1 MARQLGGARNAGATP
16 AAACLIG
23 TFRALADGSRWA
35 GHPRRGFA
43 CDFGSP
49 IGGRPSAAGSTL
61 RSGFRRPSGSCQG
74 ESFDTVFVP
83 GLAERL
89 FPHKITED
97 PIILDSLRAELNAG
111 LATNEQ
117 RLAQERLALC
127 IAVGAAERRLSLSYP
142 RLDLQQGRPRV
153 PSFYALEA
161 VRAAEGRLPNFAEL
175 DRRAEAESSARI
187 GWPAPDDPAE
197 AIDHAEYDLA
207 ILARFLN
214 SDPGQSQ
221 GAARYLLTTNSYLGR
236 ALRTRWQKWRPQ
248 WTPADGLVKASAAS
262 RTAIAK
268 HALGMRSYSA
278 TALQNYAACPYKFF
292 LQAIHRL
299 APREVPE
306 AIDELDPLQRGSLI
320 HEIQFKLF
328 ERLKAINLLPIS
340 KRNFER
346 VGNIL
351 DEVIG
356 EVAHQFYADLA
367 PAIDRVWDDGIDS
380 IRVDLREWL
389 RRASEDDSGYV
400 PWRFELSFGLAET
413 DTQRGHADPHST
425 SKAVGLDCGIH
436 LRGSIDL
443 VERHSSGHIRITD
456 HKTGKADGEDG
467 QIIAGGKSL
476 QPALYALVAEK
487 LFRGELKV
495 DGGRLYFCTSVGG
508 FSEINVP
515 LDRYTRSS
523 IAQAAEIIGEA
534 LDTPFLPAA
543 PAERH
548 CGWCDYQ
555 PICGP
560 YEELRTRR
568 KPKRQL
574 APLLKLREM
583 S

>member
-1 MARQLGGARNAGATP
+1 M
-16 AAACLIG
+16 
-23 TFRALADGSRWA
+23 
-35 GHPRRGFA
+35 
-43 CDFGSP
+43 
-49 IGGRPSAAGSTL
+49 
-61 RSGFRRPSGSCQG
+61 
-74 ESFDTVFVP
+74 
-83 GLAERL
+83 
-89 FPHKITED
+89 
-97 PIILDSLRAELNAG
+97 NAG

-117 RLAQERLALC
+117 RLAQERLALG
-127 IAVGAAERRLSLSYP
+127 IAVGAAERRLYLSYP

-175 DRRAEAESSARI
+175 DRRAEAETAARI

-207 ILARFLN
+207 VLARFLN

-221 GAARYLLTTNSYLGR
+221 GTARYLLTMNSYLGR
-236 ALRTRWQKWRPQ
+236 ALRTRWQKWSPQ
-248 WTPADGLVKASAAS
+248 WTAADGLVRPSGAA

-268 HALGMRSYSA
+268 HALGMRSYSP

-320 HEIQFKLF
+320 HEIQFELF
-328 ERLKAINLLPIS
+328 ERLRAANLLPVS
-340 KRNFER
+340 RENLER
-346 VGNIL
+346 AGTML
-351 DEVIG
+351 DGVIG
-356 EVAHQFYADLA
+356 EVAHQFYSDLA

-389 RRASEDDSGYV
+389 RRATEDDSGYV
-400 PWRFELSFGLAET
+400 PWRFELSFGLA
-413 DTQRGHADPHST
+413 DSGIQRRQADPHST
-425 SKAVGLDCGIH
+425 PKPVDLDCGLQ

-443 VERHSSGHIRITD
+443 VERHSSGHIRISD

-495 DGGRLYFCTSVGG
+495 DGGRLYFCTSAGG
-508 FSEINVP
+508 FAEVIVP
-515 LDRYTRSS
+515 LDQQTRNS
-523 IAQAAEIIGEA
+523 IAQVTEIIGEA
-534 LDTPFLPAA
+534 LDKPFLPAA
-543 PAERH
+543 PAERQ
-548 CGWCDYQ
+548 CAWCDYR
-555 PICGP
+555 PVCGP

-568 KPKRQL
+568 KPKKQL
-574 APLLKLREM
+574 VPLLTLRDM
-583 S
+583 P